1 MEKERKG
8 GCQRGHFHAGNVQN
22 MLYIS
27 CCFTV
32 SPLPH
37 AHPHLCMCPP
47 MCSLSLPMAHF
58 TFTCALWGGHY
69 ISLLSP
75 FFSTCLTL
83 LPTSTLPPPPSQLSL
98 TCHFTCLYIQLQ
110 ALSPCMYITAYL
122 EKEQN
127 YTPCQLQLSID
138 NSQGYF

>member
-75 FFSTCLTL
+75 SSL
-83 LPTSTLPPPPSQLSL
+83 L
-98 TCHFTCLYIQLQ
+98 
-110 ALSPCMYITAYL
+110 A
-122 EKEQN
+122 
-127 YTPCQLQLSID
+127 
-138 NSQGYF
+138 

>member
-47 MCSLSLPMAHF
+47 MCSLSLPMAPFHLHMCPLGRPLHF
-58 TFTCALWGGHY
+58 
-69 ISLLSP
+69 
-75 FFSTCLTL
+75 LTL
-83 LPTSTLPPPPSQLSL
+83 TFLLYLLDSFAHLHPPPSQLSL

-110 ALSPCMYITAYL
+110 ALSPCMYMVAYL

-127 YTPCQLQLSID
+127 YAPCQLQLSID